1 LAQDPSWR
9 ASAPAREIAEQIAA
23 EVGARGSMPEVEQIL
38 KAVEAAKD
46 DHAIAGAILRGLGH
60 GFTGGLKLWDV
71 VPPGSGAER
80 ALTELVEQARRTA
93 GDERAAPAA
102 RVDAIQLLLLGSFAG
117 SRDLL
122 TRLLDARQPEQVQRA
137 AIAVLG
143 RYSDST
149 AGEILVKAWPSLSP
163 RLRTAAADV
172 IFSRPAGA
180 TAFLDAVDAR
190 KIAASD
196 VELSRLRPLESA
208 DDNALALRAKKLM
221 AALSRGRRDD
231 VVVTYRAALERK
243 GDPAKGKA
251 IFQKT
256 CATCHR
262 LEGFGH
268 EIGPNLV
275 AMQNRG
281 AEAVLVNVL
290 DPNREVNPQF
300 LNYIVVTT
308 DGRTLTGMLAA
319 ETANSVTLKRAEG
332 ATDTVL
338 RTNIKQ
344 MRGDRVSIMPE
355 GLEQQ
360 IDQQAMADLIAYV
373 MSAK

>member
-23 EVGARGSMPEVEQIL
+23 EVAARGSVPEVEQIL

-46 DHAIAGAILRGLGH
+46 DHAITGAILRGLGH

-71 VPPGSGAER
+71 VPPGSSAER
-80 ALTELVEQARRTA
+80 VLTALVEQARRTA

-102 RVDAIQLLLLGSFAG
+102 RVDAIQLLLLGSFAT

-122 TRLLDARQPEQVQRA
+122 TQLLDARQPEQVQRA
-137 AIAVLG
+137 AVAVLG
-143 RYSDST
+143 RYGDPK
-149 AGEILVKAWPSLSP
+149 AAEILVKAWPSLTP
-163 RLRTAAADV
+163 RLRAAAADV
-172 IFSRPAGA
+172 IFARPAGA
-180 TAFLDAVDAR
+180 TAFLDAIDAGR
-190 KIAASD
+190 IAPSD
-196 VELSRLRPLESA
+196 VEPSRLRPLESA
-208 DDNALALRAKKLM
+208 DDNALALRVRKLT
-221 AALSRGRRDD
+221 AALNRGRRDD
-231 VVVTYRAALERK
+231 VIATYRAALELK

-251 IFQKT
+251 TFQKT

-268 EIGPNLV
+268 EIGPNLA

-338 RTNIKQ
+338 RANIKQ
-344 MRGDRVSIMPE
+344 MRSDRVSIMPE

-360 IDQQAMADLIAYV
+360 IDKQGMADLVAYV